1 MVSTPIL
8 WVCGFVAAAVFAV
21 MIHSVATF
29 RRASGGHPSA
39 LVEILWAIVPIFI
52 MVTWVEYQLPLE
64 PDTWQLRHASLLG
77 TLFQL
82 SPWGVPG
89 FAPSWHLAQFLRG
102 CGKPTS
108 E

>member
-39 LVEILWAIVPIFI
+39 LVEILWAIV
-52 MVTWVEYQLPLE
+52 TSALPAVKMLAS
-64 PDTWQLRHASLLG
+64 QHAS
-77 TLFQL
+77 TAVQAHNE
-82 SPWGVPG
+82 P
-89 FAPSWHLAQFLRG
+89 
-102 CGKPTS
+102 
-108 E
+108 